1 MEESINKFVQFIYY
15 LIDLIRDL
23 VTSVS
28 GKGGSTTTTEPTDET
43 TTAAE

>member
-28 GKGGSTTTTEPTDET
+28 GKGGSTTEP
-43 TTAAE
+43 

>member
-1 MEESINKFVQFIYY
+1 MEESISKFVNFIYF

-28 GKGGSTTTTEPTDET
+28 GKGTKPAETEET
-43 TTAAE
+43 PAEEPEE

>member
-1 MEESINKFVQFIYY
+1 MEESINKFVEFIYF

-28 GKGGSTTTTEPTDET
+28 GKGGKTEPSTEAET
-43 TTAAE
+43 EATGN

>member
-28 GKGGSTTTTEPTDET
+28 GKGGSTTEPTDEAT
-43 TTAAE
+43 TTAE